1 MARLPAATRD
11 SVPSNQQGA
20 FDEIVQNSGGVPPYG
35 PGSILIHVPE
45 ASRRATALN
54 QYLRNESSLPKKI
67 LELAMLITAREMDC
81 QHIWNAHAAS
91 GRSAGLSDDVV
102 DGVRDEDEL
111 SGLPD
116 DEQAV
121 VNYGRELFRT
131 HHASRGAFQAV
142 LEQFER
148 QGAVELTL
156 VFGNYTMLALAI
168 NAFDS
173 DLPPDRTEPLLSI

>member
-1 MARLPAATRD
+1 MARLPAATKD
-11 SVPSNQQGA
+11 SVPSDQQGA
-20 FDEIVQNSGGVPPYG
+20 FEEITKNGGVPPYG
-35 PGSILIHVPE
+35 PGSVLIHVPE
-45 ASRRATALN
+45 ASLRNTALT
-54 QYLRNESSLPKKI
+54 QSLRNDSSLPLKI
-67 LELAMLITAREMDC
+67 LELAMLVTAREMDC

-91 GRSAGLSDDVV
+91 GRSAGLSDDLV
-102 DGVRDEDEL
+102 DGLREEEEL

-142 LEQFER
+142 LEQFDR

-156 VFGNYTMLALAI
+156 VFGNYTMLAMAI

-173 DLPPDRTEPLLSI
+173 DLPPNRIEPLLSI

>member
-1 MARLPAATRD
+1 MARLPAATKD
-11 SVPSNQQGA
+11 SVPSNPQDA
-20 FDEIVQNSGGVPPYG
+20 FEEIVKNGGVPPYG
-35 PGSILIHVPE
+35 PGSVLIHVPE
-45 ASRRATALN
+45 ASLRNTALN
-54 QYLRNESSLPKKI
+54 QYLRTDSSLPLKI
-67 LELAMLITAREMDC
+67 LELAMLVTAREMDC

-91 GRSAGLSDDVV
+91 GRSAGLSDDLV
-102 DGVRDEDEL
+102 DGLREDEEM

-121 VNYGRELFRT
+121 LNYGRELFRT

-156 VFGNYTMLALAI
+156 VLGNYTMLALAI
-168 NAFDS
+168 NAFDT
-173 DLPPDRTEPLLSI
+173 DLPPDRTEPLLPI

>member
-1 MARLPAATRD
+1 M
-11 SVPSNQQGA
+11 
-20 FDEIVQNSGGVPPYG
+20 
-35 PGSILIHVPE
+35 IHVPE

-54 QYLRNESSLPKKI
+54 QYLRNDSSLPLKI
-67 LELAMLITAREMDC
+67 LELAMLVTAREMDC

-91 GRSAGLSDDVV
+91 GRNAGLSDDVV
-102 DGVRDEDEL
+102 DGLRDEEEL

-121 VNYGRELFRT
+121 VNYGCELFRT

-156 VFGNYTMLALAI
+156 VFGNYAMLALAI

-173 DLPPDRTEPLLSI
+173 DLPPNRTEPLLPI

>member
-1 MARLPAATRD
+1 
-11 SVPSNQQGA
+11 
-20 FDEIVQNSGGVPPYG
+20 
-35 PGSILIHVPE
+35 
-45 ASRRATALN
+45 
-54 QYLRNESSLPKKI
+54 
-67 LELAMLITAREMDC
+67 MLVTAREMDC

-102 DGVRDEDEL
+102 DGLRDEEEL
-111 SGLPD
+111 VGLPD

-121 VNYGRELFRT
+121 VNYGRELFRN

-142 LEQFER
+142 LEQFDR

-173 DLPPDRTEPLLSI
+173 DLPPNRTETLLPI

>member
-1 MARLPAATRD
+1 MARLPAATKD
-11 SVPSNQQGA
+11 SIPSNQQGA
-20 FDEIVQNSGGVPPYG
+20 FDEIVQNLGGVPPYG
-35 PGSILIHVPE
+35 PGSVMIHVPE

-54 QYLRNESSLPKKI
+54 QYLRNDSSLPKKI
-67 LELAMLITAREMDC
+67 LELAMLVTAREMDC

-91 GRSAGLSDDVV
+91 GRSAGLSNDVV
-102 DGVRDEDEL
+102 DGLRDEEEL

-121 VNYGRELFRT
+121 VNYGHELFRS

-156 VFGNYTMLALAI
+156 VFGNYAMLALAI

-173 DLPPDRTEPLLSI
+173 DLPPNRTEALLPI

>member
-1 MARLPAATRD
+1 MARLPVATKD
-11 SVPSNQQGA
+11 SVPSNQQDA
-20 FDEIVQNSGGVPPYG
+20 CEEITKNGGVPPYG
-35 PGSILIHVPE
+35 PGSVLIHVPE

-54 QYLRNESSLPKKI
+54 QYLRNDSSLPLKI
-67 LELAMLITAREMDC
+67 LELAMLVTAREMDC

-91 GRSAGLSDDVV
+91 GRSAGLSDDAV
-102 DGVRDEDEL
+102 DGLRDEDDL

-121 VNYGRELFRT
+121 VNYGHELFRN

-173 DLPPDRTEPLLSI
+173 DLPPDRSEPLLPI

>member
-1 MARLPAATRD
+1 MARLPAATKE

-20 FDEIVQNSGGVPPYG
+20 FEEITKTGGVPPYG
-35 PGSILIHVPE
+35 PGSVLIHVPE

-54 QYLRNESSLPKKI
+54 QYLRNDSSLPEKI
-67 LELAMLITAREMDC
+67 LELAMLVTAREMDC

-91 GRSAGLSDDVV
+91 GRSAGLSDELV
-102 DGVRDEDEL
+102 DGLREEEEL

-142 LEQFER
+142 LEQFDR

-156 VFGNYTMLALAI
+156 VFGNYTMLAMAI

-173 DLPPDRTEPLLSI
+173 DLPPNRTEPLLSI